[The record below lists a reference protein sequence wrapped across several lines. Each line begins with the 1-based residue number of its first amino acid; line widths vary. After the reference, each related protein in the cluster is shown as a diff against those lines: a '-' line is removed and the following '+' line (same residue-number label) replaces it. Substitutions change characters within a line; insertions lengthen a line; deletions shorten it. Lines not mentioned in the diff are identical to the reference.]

1 MIHTKRVRELIILGA
16 FIVFLAACSTDDGR
30 SMTPPRADQTDSVQ
44 TATTIANAVVE
55 DVGTMTLTGPWSSGS
70 PIDARYTCDGE
81 ALSPPL
87 VWTGAPEDTQA
98 FALVINNMDDQKAA
112 NWVVTN
118 IDFTI
123 TKTAE
128 GLAPAGAVVAPNA
141 DGGTAYSAPCPPNG
155 STQTFVATVYALD
168 SLTPTAGT
176 PTTQEIIA
184 DIESAA
190 LEAAT
195 TVFTVTR

>member
-1 MIHTKRVRELIILGA
+1 MT
-16 FIVFLAACSTDDGR
+16 ACSTDDGR
-30 SMTPPRADQTDSVQ
+30 TMTPPRADQTDTVQ
-44 TATTIANAVVE
+44 TATTVSEVVAQ
-55 DVGTMTLTGPWSSGS
+55 DASTMTLTGPWSSGS
-70 PIDARYTCDGE
+70 AIDRRYTCDGE

-98 FALVINNMDDQKAA
+98 YALVIDNMDDPSAL

-118 IDFTI
+118 IDFAI
-123 TKTAE
+123 TNTAE
-128 GLAPAGAVVAPNA
+128 GAVPNGAVVARNSDGNA
-141 DGGTAYSAPCPPNG
+141 AYSAPCPPRG
-155 STQTFVATVYALD
+155 TTHTFVATVYALD
-168 SLTPTAGT
+168 SLTPLDGDPDART
-176 PTTQEIIA
+176 IVA

>member
-1 MIHTKRVRELIILGA
+1 MIHTKRVKGA
-16 FIVFLAACSTDDGR
+16 FVLCTAIWVLSACSTDDGR
-30 SMTPPRADQTDSVQ
+30 VMAPPRADQTDSVQ
-44 TATTIANAVVE
+44 TATTIGNVVADNA
-55 DVGTMTLTGPWSSGS
+55 GTMTLTGPWSSGS

-98 FALVINNMDDQKAA
+98 YALVINNMDNPTML

-118 IDFTI
+118 IDFAI
-123 TKTAE
+123 TNTTE
-128 GLAPAGAVVAPNA
+128 GVAPKDA
-141 DGGTAYSAPCPPNG
+141 AVATDVEGAPGYSAPCPPRG

-168 SLTPTAGT
+168 SLTPLTDN
-176 PTTQEIIA
+176 PSVQEIMA

-190 LEAAT
+190 IEAAT